1 MDVAT
6 YCGDC
11 LELMKELPDGSV
23 DMVLCDLPYGTTRN
37 DWDKRLDLSRLWTE
51 YNRVVKLDGAICLF
65 AQLPFTIELGASNI
79 ANLRYKWIWQ
89 KTKGSGF
96 LNVNRMPLKAHED
109 ILVFYRKAPAYHEQ
123 RRYGFANYHRNDNS
137 LKTIGGGNGV
147 LSSNYGPCGPSR
159 VNDCTD
165 GSRRAIDVLTFD
177 NQSPKER
184 GLHPT
189 QKPVPLL
196 EYLVK
201 VYTKEGDTVLDN
213 CAGSGSTGVACI
225 NTRRNFIGMELDQ
238 GYFST
243 MQQRLKQAQAALL

>member
-1 MDVAT
+1 M
-6 YCGDC
+6 
-11 LELMKELPDGSV
+11 
-23 DMVLCDLPYGTTRN
+23 
-37 DWDKRLDLSRLWTE
+37 
-51 YNRVVKLDGAICLF
+51 
-65 AQLPFTIELGASNI
+65 
-79 ANLRYKWIWQ
+79 
-89 KTKGSGF
+89 
-96 LNVNRMPLKAHED
+96 
-109 ILVFYRKAPAYHEQ
+109 
-123 RRYGFANYHRNDNS
+123 
-137 LKTIGGGNGV
+137 
-147 LSSNYGPCGPSR
+147 
-159 VNDCTD
+159 NDCTD